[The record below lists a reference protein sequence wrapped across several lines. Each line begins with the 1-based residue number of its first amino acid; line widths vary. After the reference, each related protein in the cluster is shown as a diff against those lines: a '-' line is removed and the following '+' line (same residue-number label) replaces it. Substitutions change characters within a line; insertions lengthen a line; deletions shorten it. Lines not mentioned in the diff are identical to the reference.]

1 MSPSRGSDH
10 ALGLIQRR
18 LHLHQA
24 LLRIGDPRRADAKPV
39 SWAIRSPRDLSAAT
53 FFIPFIPTRL
63 RRRAL
68 RQRLEIAHQL
78 VAKSSASIC
87 ARIASRTAYSASS
100 TAPNAKSIASSA

>member
-1 MSPSRGSDH
+1 MSPNGGSDY

-18 LHLHQA
+18 LHLLQA
-24 LLRIGDPRRADAKPV
+24 LLRLGDPLAARPIRRQPA
-39 SWAIRSPRDLSAAT
+39 SSLH
-53 FFIPFIPTRL
+53 PTRL

-87 ARIASRTAYSASS
+87 ARIASRAAYSASS

>member
-10 ALGLIQRR
+10 ALGLIRR

-53 FFIPFIPTRL
+53 FFIPFI
-63 RRRAL
+63 RAACDGEPYVSDS
-68 RQRLEIAHQL
+68 RSHQL